1 MKLLHPPPPS
11 LSNTVCQDVDPSV
24 CFYSLYAVKRPVPLL
39 LFTFSHSQPPPLH
52 TPLFV
57 PDALIDRLFI
67 SGPAAA
73 SAPGDE
79 IVMVSVIFCNG
90 DKDEESQREEIESGT
105 RGSRYGKHPVFYA
118 TVILQNVS
126 VWRNRDNII

>member
-1 MKLLHPPPPS
+1 M
-11 LSNTVCQDVDPSV
+11 
-24 CFYSLYAVKRPVPLL
+24 
-39 LFTFSHSQPPPLH
+39 
-52 TPLFV
+52 